1 MFKPLVTSDD
11 IAADM
16 EIELIKSAR
25 EDEFVAKR
33 DAALDCLNKAA
44 ELFDEL
50 GFEKEARV
58 ITVLLEKIAG

>member
-1 MFKPLVTSDD
+1 MFKILASSED
-11 IAADM
+11 IATNM
-16 EIELIKSAR
+16 ELELTKSAR

-50 GFEKEARV
+50 GFIKEAEV
-58 ITVLLEKIAG
+58 ITVLLEKILE